1 MKNLKKIV
9 ALLLALVMIVG
20 LLAACGKDPGANTP
34 APGGNSEQPG
44 GNTDPGYQT
53 RDVGGLKLPL
63 CEKKEELTVWL
74 VYSGTVVSDLN
85 DIEGV
90 KEMEKNT
97 NVHINWIP
105 IEQDTIME
113 QYSLLIASGK
123 YPDIIYSNMVYPG
136 GFQKG
141 VDDGVIHPDMDKLI
155 RENMPNYL
163 ALLASSEQ
171 ASREAKTDDGRMLV
185 ASTLV
190 GQDLTAESEGTYQG
204 LAYRA
209 DILEKLGMDVPTTVD
224 EWYEVLKAAKAY
236 GVEAPFN
243 LDQNGG
249 SYMSLAWNVCT
260 GDDEGYLQMDGD
272 KVTMGVLSDGFKGY
286 LDTMRKW
293 YSEGL
298 INPNFTSFH
307 YFLDT
312 PGSVENNQIFLYTRV
327 LSAFSG
333 SNYFNF
339 HMSGNAEAFLQPVVS
354 PVLKEGDKP
363 IQLGGRIIAKE
374 GAYITTDCKNPE
386 LAAKWLDY
394 QFSLEGQYLN
404 WYGVPGVTFTVAEDG
419 TAQFTD
425 LVWNNDSGMA
435 TTDFLQ
441 KYALNWG
448 NSWLGKHNVSA
459 SWKISAGPENAFNQE
474 LAAVAIWSEP
484 ETNIY
489 VTKSIALTE
498 EEGDEANPKLTAI
511 KTAVAEYMVNYI
523 IGQDVAPFEQFVSDL
538 YAMGAQDVLDIYQAA
553 YDRYLAR

>member
-44 GNTDPGYQT
+44 GNTDPSYQT

-74 VYSGTVVSDLN
+74 VYSGTVMSDLN

-90 KEMEKNT
+90 KLMEENT

-105 IEQDTIME
+105 IEQDTINE
-113 QYSLLIASGK
+113 QYGLLISSGK
-123 YPDIIYSNMVYPG
+123 YPDIIYCNMEYPG
-136 GFQKG
+136 GYEKG
-141 VDDGVIHPDMDKLI
+141 IEDGVIHPDMDSLI
-155 RENMPNYL
+155 RNYMPNYM
-163 ALLASSEQ
+163 ALLNSSEQ
-171 ASREAKTDDGRMLV
+171 AAREAKADSGKMLLV
-185 ASTLV
+185 RTIV

-236 GVEAPFN
+236 GVDTPFN

-249 SYMSLAWNVCT
+249 SYLSLAWGVNS
-260 GDDEGYLQMDGD
+260 DSMDNYMQLDGD
-272 KVTMGVLSDGFKGY
+272 TVKYGVVEDGFKGY

-293 YSEGL
+293 YAEGL

-312 PGSVENNQIFLYTRV
+312 PGSVETNQIFLYTRV

-339 HMSGNAEAFLQPVVS
+339 HMTSNADAYLQAVTA

-363 IQLGGRIIAKE
+363 IQNGGRIIAKE
-374 GAYITTDCKNPE
+374 GLYITTDCKNPE
-386 LAAKWLDY
+386 LAAKWIDY
-394 QFSLEGQYLN
+394 QFSQEGQYLN
-404 WYGVPGVTFTVAEDG
+404 WYGVPDVTYTVAEDG

-425 LVWNNDSGMA
+425 FVWNNDSGMA

-459 SWKISAGPENAFNQE
+459 SWKISAGPENNFNQE
-474 LAAVAIWSEP
+474 LASVAIWSEP
-484 ETNIY
+484 EVNINL
-489 VTKSIALTE
+489 TKSITLTE
-498 EEGDEANPKLTAI
+498 EEGDEANAKITAI
-511 KTAVAEYMVNYI
+511 NTMIAEYMVNYI
-523 IGQDVAPFEQFVSDL
+523 IGQDTVSFEQFKSDL
-538 YAMGAQDVLDIYQAA
+538 YAMGLQDVLDIYQAA
-553 YDRYLAR
+553 YNRYLAR